1 MFRALLIFSLSM
13 TFFGA
18 CDVQRKSSTRESAR
32 PATKGFLARE
42 GNALTARPPLVFA
55 VAKEVPGIMAAACER
70 AALTLNQAAG
80 RKLIQWESSRSRPF
94 RLHYFSNANLA
105 ANHQASTELTTF
117 GSFIVGA
124 EIQIDQ
130 TRYIYSDS
138 PTGSEVDSESL
149 CLHELGHALGLDH
162 SPNED
167 SFMYSTLKGAQIRRA
182 LSDSDIKVLKSVY

>member
-1 MFRALLIFSLSM
+1 MIRVFLIFSLSV

-18 CDVQRKSSTRESAR
+18 CDVQRKSFSRDSAR
-32 PATKGFLARE
+32 PATEGFLLQE
-42 GNALTARPPLVFA
+42 GKALTAQPPLVFA
-55 VAKEVPGIMAAACER
+55 VAKEVPGNMAAACER
-70 AALTLNQAAG
+70 AALTLNKAAG
-80 RKLIQWESSRSRPF
+80 RNLIQWESSRSRPF
-94 RLHYFSNANLA
+94 RIRYFSNANLA
-105 ANHQASTELTTF
+105 ASHQASTELTTF

-130 TRYIYSDS
+130 TRYVYSES

-162 SPNED
+162 SPNEN